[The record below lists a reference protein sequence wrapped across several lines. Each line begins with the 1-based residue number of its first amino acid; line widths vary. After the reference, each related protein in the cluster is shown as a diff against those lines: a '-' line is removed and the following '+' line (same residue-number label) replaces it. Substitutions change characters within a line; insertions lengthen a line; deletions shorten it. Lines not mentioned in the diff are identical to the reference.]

1 MKIKSIYFLW
11 LLYGKSHLNA
21 HGFWCIEK
29 DWFQYASACA
39 WDITDYLSNLD
50 RFTCNFPFHRS
61 LYVECAKESV
71 IFYYV
76 GISGPLPRNPVSC
89 MVYLYIS
96 SVYVFRDE
104 KLQLRLSPRRG
115 IIFYSWNDGN
125 GSNNTYTTFYHSEF
139 SLLRKFTLGS
149 VIKWRW
155 IQNRLFRK

>member
-96 SVYVFRDE
+96 SELVALLCKTCVNWYCRMWQENGNGV
-104 KLQLRLSPRRG
+104 LRLSNRWPKKY
-115 IIFYSWNDGN
+115 IICQVFSYRSSVALKCIGYWVY
-125 GSNNTYTTFYHSEF
+125 GS
-139 SLLRKFTLGS
+139 
-149 VIKWRW
+149 
-155 IQNRLFRK
+155 